1 MAEERVLRR
10 LAAILVADVVGYSR
24 LMEADEVGTL
34 AALKKR
40 RTLILQPTVRE
51 YGGRIVKFLGDG
63 VLTEFA
69 SAVNAVAAAIEL
81 QRKMVGANANLP
93 DQSRIVLRVGINLGD
108 VIGEGADIYGEG
120 VNIAARLETLAEP
133 GGICISGKV
142 HDEVRGKVDA
152 AFEDAGE
159 RQLKNI
165 ATPVR
170 VYRSRPRAVPMA
182 PQTISPVSN
191 KPSIAILPLD
201 NLSGDPDQKYLS
213 DGITEDIITELSRF
227 KNLSVAARH
236 ASFQLGSK
244 GVNPVLAAGD
254 LGVSFVV
261 EGSVRKTGERIRI
274 TVQLIDAGTGS
285 HIWAER
291 FDRETHD
298 IFAVQDEVVSAIV
311 ATLEGHMMST
321 AVAQLRKKP
330 TSSWTAY
337 DFFLQGRE
345 VARRASDRAAAP
357 FFDRAISIDPDF
369 AQAHAMLAIAHLG
382 SYWFD
387 AQPSTLDEARLAAQ
401 RALELDG
408 NDAIVQQANAMVAL
422 WLGQHERASMHFNRA
437 VDLNPADAEIRA
449 DRAEAM
455 RFAGQPEEAL
465 IEIDDA
471 LQRSKFPPHWFW
483 WIRGG
488 ILIDL
493 ERYDEAIAALCNV
506 PQKEYGAWLQLAAAH
521 AQLGHLSEAARAVGM
536 ARELQPDLSL
546 RDVAAMSP
554 YADSEAG
561 DPLFNGL
568 RKAGLSE

>member
-40 RTLILQPTVRE
+40 RNLILQPTVRE

-63 VLTEFA
+63 VLIEFA
-69 SAVNAVAAAIEL
+69 SAVNAVTAAIEL
-81 QRKMVGANANLP
+81 QRKMSEANGDLP

-142 HDEVRGKVDA
+142 LDEVRGKVDA
-152 AFEDAGE
+152 AFEDAGQ

-170 VYRSRPRAVPMA
+170 VYRVGTSAAPMA
-182 PQTISPVSN
+182 PQSISPVAN
-191 KPSIAILPLD
+191 KPSIAILPLA

-236 ASFQLGSK
+236 ASFQLGGK
-244 GVNPVLAAGD
+244 GVNPVLAAGN
-254 LGVSFVV
+254 LGVNFVV

-274 TVQLIDAGTGS
+274 TVQLIDAGTGN
-285 HIWAER
+285 HVWAER

-298 IFAVQDEVVSAIV
+298 IFAMQDEVVSAIV

-387 AQPSTLDEARLAAQ
+387 GQPSTLDEARLAAQ
-401 RALELDG
+401 RALELDS

-455 RFAGQPEEAL
+455 RFAGQPEGAL

-493 ERYDEAIAALCNV
+493 ERYDEAVAALSNV
-506 PQKEYGAWLQLAAAH
+506 PQKEYGAWLHLAAAH
-521 AQLGHLSEAARAVGM
+521 AQLGHLSEAARALGM

-546 RDVAAMSP
+546 RDVAAMNP
-554 YADSEAG
+554 YAHRETG

-568 RKAGLSE
+568 RKAGLAE

>member
-1 MAEERVLRR
+1 MVEESFIRR
-10 LAAILVADVVGYSR
+10 LAAIVVADVVGYSR
-24 LMEADEVGTL
+24 LMEFDEAGTL
-34 AALKKR
+34 AMLKDR
-40 RTLILQPTVRE
+40 QTLILQPTVRAR
-51 YGGRIVKFLGDG
+51 GGRIVKFMGDG
-63 VLTEFA
+63 VLIEFA
-69 SAVNAVAAAIEL
+69 SAVNAVNAAIEL
-81 QRKMVGANANLP
+81 QRKMSEANADLP
-93 DQSRIVLRVGINLGD
+93 DQSRIVLRIGINLGD

-120 VNIAARLETLAEP
+120 VNIAARLEALAEP
-133 GGICISGKV
+133 GGLCISGKI
-142 HDEVRGKVDA
+142 HDEVRGKVDTV
-152 AFEDAGE
+152 FEDAGE

-165 ATPVR
+165 TRSVR
-170 VYRSRPRAVPMA
+170 VYRALGVPIA
-182 PQTISPVSN
+182 GKPTASGFNQ
-191 KPSIAILPLD
+191 PSIAVLPME
-201 NLSGDPDQKYLS
+201 NLSGDPGQKYLS

-236 ASFQLGSK
+236 ASFHVGGKGALLAAREL
-244 GVNPVLAAGD
+244 GVN
-254 LGVSFVV
+254 FVV

-274 TVQLIDAGTGS
+274 AVQLIDASTS
-285 HIWAER
+285 NHVWAER
-291 FDRETHD
+291 FDREAHD

-311 ATLEGHMMST
+311 TTLEGRMMSV
-321 AVAQLRKKP
+321 AVAQLGRKP

-401 RALELDG
+401 RALKLDS

-422 WLGQHERASMHFNRA
+422 WLGQHEHASMHFNRA

-449 DRAEAM
+449 DRAEGM
-455 RFAGQPEEAL
+455 RFAAQPEEAL

-493 ERYDEAIAALCNV
+493 ERYDEAIAALSNV
-506 PQKEYGAWLQLAAAH
+506 PQKEYGAWLMLAAAH
-521 AQLGHLSEAARAVGM
+521 AQLGHLSEAARALGT

-546 RDVAAMSP
+546 RDVVAMSP
-554 YADSEAG
+554 YAHREAG

-568 RKAGLSE
+568 RKAGLAE

>member
-1 MAEERVLRR
+1 MAEGRVLRR

-63 VLTEFA
+63 VLIEFA
-69 SAVNAVAAAIEL
+69 SAVNAVTAAIEL
-81 QRKMVGANANLP
+81 QGKMSVANADLP

-120 VNIAARLETLAEP
+120 VNIAARLEALAEP
-133 GGICISGKV
+133 GGICVSGKI

-170 VYRSRPRAVPMA
+170 VYRAGHSVVPMA
-182 PQTISPVSN
+182 PQNSPISD

-236 ASFQLGSK
+236 ASFQFGGK
-244 GVNPVLAAGD
+244 GVKPALAAGD
-254 LGVSFVV
+254 LGVNFVV

-274 TVQLIDAGTGS
+274 TVQLIDTDTGN
-285 HIWAER
+285 HVWAER
-291 FDRETHD
+291 FDRTTHD

-311 ATLEGHMMST
+311 ATLEGHMVSN
-321 AVAQLRKKP
+321 AVAQMRKKP

-345 VARRASDRAAAP
+345 VARRASDREAVP
-357 FFDRAISIDPDF
+357 FLDRAISIDPDF

-401 RALELDG
+401 RALELDS

-437 VDLNPADAEIRA
+437 VNLNPADAEIRA

-455 RFAGQPEEAL
+455 RFAGQLEEAL

-493 ERYDEAIAALCNV
+493 ERYDEAIAALSNV

-521 AQLGHLSEAARAVGM
+521 AQLGHLSEAARALGM
-536 ARELQPDLSL
+536 ARELQPNLSL
-546 RDVAAMSP
+546 RDVAAMNP
-554 YADSEAG
+554 YARREAG

-568 RKAGLSE
+568 RKAGLAE

>member
-201 NLSGDPDQKYLS
+201 NLSGDPTRNICQTASPRTSLPS
-213 DGITEDIITELSRF
+213 CPGSR
-227 KNLSVAARH
+227 
-236 ASFQLGSK
+236 
-244 GVNPVLAAGD
+244 
-254 LGVSFVV
+254 
-261 EGSVRKTGERIRI
+261 T
-274 TVQLIDAGTGS
+274 
-285 HIWAER
+285 
-291 FDRETHD
+291 
-298 IFAVQDEVVSAIV
+298 
-311 ATLEGHMMST
+311 
-321 AVAQLRKKP
+321 
-330 TSSWTAY
+330 
-337 DFFLQGRE
+337 
-345 VARRASDRAAAP
+345 
-357 FFDRAISIDPDF
+357 
-369 AQAHAMLAIAHLG
+369 
-382 SYWFD
+382 
-387 AQPSTLDEARLAAQ
+387 
-401 RALELDG
+401 
-408 NDAIVQQANAMVAL
+408 
-422 WLGQHERASMHFNRA
+422 
-437 VDLNPADAEIRA
+437 
-449 DRAEAM
+449 
-455 RFAGQPEEAL
+455 
-465 IEIDDA
+465 
-471 LQRSKFPPHWFW
+471 FP
-483 WIRGG
+483 
-488 ILIDL
+488 
-493 ERYDEAIAALCNV
+493 
-506 PQKEYGAWLQLAAAH
+506 
-521 AQLGHLSEAARAVGM
+521 
-536 ARELQPDLSL
+536 
-546 RDVAAMSP
+546 
-554 YADSEAG
+554 
-561 DPLFNGL
+561 
-568 RKAGLSE
+568 